1 MVNFNFMTSQTGQ
14 YMITI
19 HILPNKSRS
28 ISCLNQ
34 IKTLEI
40 FFLKVYLQNMVGQLV
55 SDPLQKIKTE
65 HISGSTA

>member
-1 MVNFNFMTSQTGQ
+1 MTSQTGQ
-14 YMITI
+14 HMITI